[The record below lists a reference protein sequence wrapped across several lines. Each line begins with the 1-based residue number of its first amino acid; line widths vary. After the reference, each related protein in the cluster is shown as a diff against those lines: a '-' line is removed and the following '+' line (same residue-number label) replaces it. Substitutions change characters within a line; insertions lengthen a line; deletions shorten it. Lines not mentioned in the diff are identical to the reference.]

1 MEQVDQLWADY
12 RDDPTE
18 ARRNALIVHYQE
30 LVRFVASRTAG
41 GGNQHTDREDLISY
55 GNFGLID
62 AIEKFDAERGYKFET
77 YAIDR
82 IKGAIL
88 DELRSNDWV
97 PRSVRNRARQ
107 IEAARTRLEANLHRT
122 ATAREVASEL
132 GVSDTQYVEMINQ
145 IVRGGITAIG
155 DSDDPADE
163 RVSSSAGLEIS
174 ELREAVVRAAGLLSE
189 RETIVL
195 ILYYHEGMTTEE
207 LATVLGVTASRV
219 SQMRSET
226 LMKLRTALG
235 S

>member
-1 MEQVDQLWADY
+1 MDPLDRLWADY
-12 RDDPTE
+12 QADPSE
-18 ARRNALIVHYQE
+18 EHRNALVVHYQP
-30 LVRFVASRTAG
+30 LVKFVASRTAG
-41 GGNQHTDREDLISY
+41 GGNQQTDREDLVSY
-55 GNFGLID
+55 GMFGLID
-62 AIEKFDAERGYKFET
+62 AIERFDQSRGYKFET

-107 IEAARTRLEANLHRT
+107 IEAARTRLEAGLHRS
-122 ATAREVASEL
+122 ATAREIASEL
-132 GVSDTQYVEMINQ
+132 GVTDGQYVEMINQ
-145 IVRGGITAIG
+145 IVRGGVTAIG

-163 RVSSSAGLEIS
+163 RVSSTAGLEIS
-174 ELREAVVRAAGLLSE
+174 ELREAVVRAASLLSE

-226 LMKLRTALG
+226 LMKMRLSLG